1 MKRTLLVLTIVA
13 VTVLSFT
20 GCETSY
26 ITAGKVYL
34 QQSNFPKAME
44 QFKQEIQAEPTKAN
58 GYLWAA
64 KTYAYMQKY
73 DSCAIFLDKAM
84 KVDKEGAEKDL
95 NADRGNWWLYYHDAA
110 VQLITKDND
119 IDMGIKRL
127 ERAIEI
133 QPESVKSYN
142 ILGYAYSLKKD
153 YKKMVEAYKK
163 AIRMNKNDLQ
173 AYVNLGQYYINVGK
187 YNDALIYLKQAEKI
201 DPDMAKIYYLE
212 GVAYFGLK
220 KSKDAIDSYKRA
232 VDLYEKNN
240 DKKAAKDVYFNV
252 ALTYMKMK
260 QHKDAIPYLQKVLEV
275 DDQDKDALMNL
286 GICYINTKE
295 YKKALPIFD
304 KLIQLDPKNL
314 DAYTNRGIVKKQL
327 GDIKGAM
334 KDIKKGT
341 GL

>member
-1 MKRTLLVLTIVA
+1 MKRTVLALAVVA
-13 VTVLSFT
+13 VIILSFA

-26 ITAGKVYL
+26 MTAGKVYL

-44 QFKQEIQAEPTKAN
+44 QFKQEIQAEPAKAG

-84 KVDKEGAEKDL
+84 KIDNEGAEKDL
-95 NADRGNWWLYYHDAA
+95 NMDRGNWWLYYHDAA

-119 IDMGIKRL
+119 INMGIKRL

-133 QPESVKSYN
+133 QPESVQSYN

-153 YKKMVEAYKK
+153 YKKMVDAYKK
-163 AIRMNKNDLQ
+163 AISVSKNDLQ
-173 AYVNLGQYYINVGK
+173 AYVNLGQYYINNEK
-187 YNDALIYLKQAEKI
+187 YNDALNYLKQAEKI
-201 DPDMAKIYYLE
+201 SPDMAKVYYLE
-212 GVAYFGLK
+212 GVTYFGMQKSNEAINSYK
-220 KSKDAIDSYKRA
+220 KAIDI
-232 VDLYEKNN
+232 YEKNN
-240 DKKAAKDVYFNV
+240 DEKAAKDVYFNV

-260 QHKDAIPYLQKVLEV
+260 KHKDAIPYLQKVLKV

-286 GICYINTKE
+286 GICYINTKK

-304 KLIQLDPKNL
+304 KLIQLDPNNL
-314 DAYTNRGIVKKQL
+314 DAYTNRGIVKKEL
-327 GDIKGAM
+327 GDMKGAM

>member
-1 MKRTLLVLTIVA
+1 MKRMFLAIAIIA
-13 VTVLSFT
+13 VIAVSFV

-34 QQSNFPKAME
+34 QQSNYPKAMD
-44 QFKQEIQAEPTKAN
+44 QFKQEIKAEPNKAA
-58 GYLWAA
+58 GYLWIA

-84 KVDKEGAEKDL
+84 SIDEEEAKKDL
-95 NADRGNWWLYYHDAA
+95 NMDRGNWWLYYHNAA

-119 IDMGIKRL
+119 VDMGIKRL

-133 QPESVKSYN
+133 QPESVQSYN
-142 ILGYAYSLKKD
+142 ILGYAYSIKKD
-153 YKKMVEAYKK
+153 YKNMVDAYKK
-163 AIRMNKNDLQ
+163 AIEKNGNDLQ
-173 AYVNLGQYYINVGK
+173 AYFNLGQYYINSGK
-187 YNDALIYLKQAEKI
+187 YDEAISYLKKAEKI
-201 DPDMAKIYYLE
+201 KSDMPKIYYME

-220 KSKDAIDSYKRA
+220 KVDKAISNYKKA
-232 VDLYEKNN
+232 IDLYEKNN
-240 DKKAAKDVYFNV
+240 DKKSAKDVYFNI
-252 ALTYMKMK
+252 AIAYMKIK
-260 QHKDAIPYLQKVLEV
+260 QHSKAIPYLEKVLNI

-295 YKKALPIFD
+295 YKKALPLFN
-304 KLIQLDPKNL
+304 KLISIDPDNL

-327 GDIKGAM
+327 GDLKGAM

-341 GL
+341 GI